1 MLCCWVD
8 LGVIIVDQKTEYD
21 LRISDCSSDVC
32 SSDLE
37 IIPRESF
44 VLSDLPHYGT
54 AAITVTVTG
63 ASTVGIGNLL
73 VGPVA
78 DFGLT
83 DFGMKLGIIDYSLKN
98 KDDFGITGL
107 VERGYASTQDA
118 TIFVA
123 RSKRDYM
130 FKQLASLR
138 STLAV
143 YFDDSGYASPTI
155 HGLPHS

>member
-44 VLSDLPHYGT
+44 VLSDLPPYGT

-63 ASTVGIGNLL
+63 ASTVGIGNLI

-83 DFGMKLGIIDYSLKN
+83 DFGMKLGILDYSIKN
-98 KDDFGITGL
+98 KDDFGSTGL
-107 VERGYASTQDA
+107 VERGYESTQDA

-123 RSKRDYM
+123 HDKQDYLL
-130 FKQLASLR
+130 KKLESLR
-138 STLAV
+138 STHAV
-143 YFDDSGYASPTI
+143 NFDDS
-155 HGLPHS
+155 